1 MYDKIIIVAYKKKLK
16 SFQTFW
22 EKPNI
27 LQQTFW
33 AWTNHTISRLAHGM
47 LSLAFKVC

>member
-27 LQQTFW
+27 LQQT
-33 AWTNHTISRLAHGM
+33 
-47 LSLAFKVC
+47 SLGEKTVDILDMDH